1 MQKKK
6 IHFGRS
12 FTFVILALLSIVEI
26 YPLIYLIFFSFKN
39 NSEIFVTNPF
49 GIPKVWRFSNY
60 TLALTRNIPR
70 YLLNSLIVSG
80 ATIIVCGIAA
90 TMAAYAISRL
100 RWRLKGTVSTI
111 FMLGLMVP
119 MQAVLLPV
127 LFILRDLKLVNTYWA
142 LILPYAAFQLSLSI
156 FVLTAFYESIPME
169 LEEAACID
177 GASIYQTFRM
187 IILPLLKSPL
197 ATVSIFTFNNSWN
210 EFMYAMTFTS
220 SSAVKTITIGV
231 KEFVGAFTT
240 DWGLVGA
247 GMVIASLPTILF
259 YVFFSSKVE
268 ESLCAGALKG

>member
-1 MQKKK
+1 MKKLLS
-6 IHFGRS
+6 GRKL
-12 FTFVILALLSIVEI
+12 TFVIMALLSVVEI
-26 YPLIYLIFFSFKN
+26 YPLIYLIFFSFKDN
-39 NSEIFVTNPF
+39 QEIFVTNPF
-49 GIPKVWRFSNY
+49 GLPQKWLFSNY
-60 TLALTRNIPR
+60 TSVFQNNIPR

-80 ATIIVCGIAA
+80 ATILICGLAA
-90 TMAAYAISRL
+90 TLAAYAIARM
-100 RWRLKGTVSTI
+100 RWRLKGTVSTV

-127 LFILRDLKLVNTYWA
+127 LFTLRNLKLVNTYWA

-156 FVLTAFYESIPME
+156 FVLTAFIESIPAE

-177 GASIYQTFRM
+177 GATIFQTFRSV
-187 IILPLLKSPL
+187 ILPLLKAPL

-220 SSAVKTITIGV
+220 SAEVKTITIGV

-240 DWGLVGA
+240 DWGVVGA

-259 YVFFSSKVE
+259 YIFFSSKVE
-268 ESLCAGALKG
+268 ESLVAGALKG